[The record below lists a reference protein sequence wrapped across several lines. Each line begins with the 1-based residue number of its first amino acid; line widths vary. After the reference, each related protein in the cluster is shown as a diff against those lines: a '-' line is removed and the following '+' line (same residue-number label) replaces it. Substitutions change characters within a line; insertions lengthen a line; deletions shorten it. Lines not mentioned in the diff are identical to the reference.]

1 MAPSEM
7 TLNLTLNI
15 PDSMAELAQAP
26 DLPRRMLEAFAVE
39 GYREGTL
46 TKVQVRLLL
55 GFETRFETED
65 FLGAHGVWPGMAA
78 DEIAEDGRRLNALLS
93 Q

>member
-1 MAPSEM
+1 M
-7 TLNLTLNI
+7 TLNFSLTF
-15 PDSMAELAQAP
+15 PDALAALVESP

-46 TKVQVRLLL
+46 TKKQVRLML
-55 GFETRFETED
+55 GYETRWEVED
-65 FLGAHGVWPGMAA
+65 FLAAHGVWPGLVAA
-78 DEIAEDGRRLNALLS
+78 DVAEDGRRLNTLLS